1 MKRAFFLILS
11 LILLLTNSV
20 FADPFSSLYTP
31 SENEV
36 VFNQSTYKINVID
49 PVYSTNISG
58 ANYPGLR
65 GANQLVIYTP
75 AFGYRTNTNEFG
87 TEAIVEGNTVV
98 SLSGADSLIP
108 VNGFVISGHG
118 RAKQWINE
126 NIIVG
131 SKISIDSEKNEISS
145 YITSGTFLFN
155 AQEKIKEVQNMMSYY
170 TQTFP
175 YYNPKQ
181 TEANLNKAKDFVNK
195 AQKNVED
202 SQKYSSKAIEY
213 ANSAIS
219 TVIPYNPNEMKGI
232 WVRPTFYNEED
243 IVKVLNTLSDAG
255 INNIFLETFYHG
267 KTIYPS
273 ATMEKYGFI
282 KQYETYEGFD
292 PLKIWISE
300 AHKRGIRVHI
310 WFQTFYVGNTPPET
324 NPRYI
329 LAVRPEWAN
338 YQKRNADS
346 DTIAYSVSEHN
357 GYFIDPANPDVQ
369 NFLYELLSEIINKYH
384 PDGINLDYIRYPQS
398 VSPKFSNYDM
408 SNWGYTP
415 YARKE
420 FETIYGVDPIDLK
433 PNDELWNYWKHYRSN
448 KVTSFVK
455 KVSHLC
461 RCNNTMLTAVIFPN
475 RTSAFDTKLQDWK
488 SWSYNNFVDGF
499 TPLFLTC
506 DDKTAMNLIEEVI
519 RNKSASTKLY
529 AGLFVTFMNGSNTDL
544 IKQIHASRRYALN
557 GLILFDYAHL
567 KDSYIDTLTKS
578 VFKPNSKDYCLIDSQ
593 TSANNTIIKNTNT
606 TTVDTKTNNKRNKW
620 RKWRKSIQISS

>member
-20 FADPFSSLYTP
+20 FAEPFSSLYTP
-31 SENEV
+31 SENEL

-219 TVIPYNPNEMKGI
+219 TVIPYNPKEMKGI
-232 WVRPTFYNEED
+232 WVRPTFYTEED
-243 IVKVLNTLSDAG
+243 IEKVLNTLSDAG

-267 KTIYPS
+267 KTISPS

-282 KQYETYEGFD
+282 KQYETYEGFEEMKEKF
-292 PLKIWISE
+292 LE
-300 AHKRGIRVHI
+300 IRKGKATVEDAEKLLRDVNY
-310 WFQTFYVGNTPPET
+310 FGVMLVKLG
-324 NPRYI
+324 
-329 LAVRPEWAN
+329 LADGMVSGAIHSTADTVRPALQIIKTKPGISRTSGVFLMNRENTDHRLVFADCAIN
-338 YQKRNADS
+338 IEPNAQELAE
-346 DTIAYSVSEHN
+346 IAINTAETAKVF
-357 GYFIDPANPDVQ
+357 GIDPKVAM
-369 NFLYELLSEIINKYH
+369 LSFSTK
-384 PDGINLDYIRYPQS
+384 GS
-398 VSPKFSNYDM
+398 AKSPKVDRVVQATNIAKEMRPDLAIDGELQFDAAFVPATAAIKAPDSNVAGHA
-408 SNWGYTP
+408 NVFVFPGLQAGNIGYKI
-415 YARKE
+415 AQRLGM
-420 FETIYGVDPIDLK
+420 FEAIGPILQGLNKPVNDLSRGASAEDIYNLAII
-433 PNDELWNYWKHYRSN
+433 
-448 KVTSFVK
+448 
-455 KVSHLC
+455 
-461 RCNNTMLTAVIFPN
+461 TA
-475 RTSAFDTKLQDWK
+475 AQ
-488 SWSYNNFVDGF
+488 
-499 TPLFLTC
+499 
-506 DDKTAMNLIEEVI
+506 
-519 RNKSASTKLY
+519 
-529 AGLFVTFMNGSNTDL
+529 
-544 IKQIHASRRYALN
+544 ALN
-557 GLILFDYAHL
+557 G
-567 KDSYIDTLTKS
+567 
-578 VFKPNSKDYCLIDSQ
+578 
-593 TSANNTIIKNTNT
+593 
-606 TTVDTKTNNKRNKW
+606 
-620 RKWRKSIQISS
+620 